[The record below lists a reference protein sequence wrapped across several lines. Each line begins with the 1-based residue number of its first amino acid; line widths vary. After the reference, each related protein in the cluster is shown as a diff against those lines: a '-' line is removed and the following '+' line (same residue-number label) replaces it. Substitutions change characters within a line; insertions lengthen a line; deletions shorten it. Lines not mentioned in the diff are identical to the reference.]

1 MDEHKESFGLTT
13 KIYATRSAE
22 DGLARVDLNRN
33 VEALIENPLA
43 HLTPEQLLR
52 DVRDFAR
59 ANHLE
64 EHVELLKKGAQ
75 VAKDPRFF
83 EAIRGITEEEKQA
96 LRDEETHRFKQP
108 IALYITIITCSVGAA
123 VQGWDQTGSNAAN
136 LNWPQAFGLDT
147 GASNSRGSWIFGLV
161 NAAPYFAAAFVGCWF
176 SHPLN
181 NRIGRRGTIFVSAIF
196 CFGSVLGSAFTQS
209 WPQLFACR
217 LLLGIGFGTK
227 ASTIPVFAAE
237 NSPASIRGSL
247 VMGWQLWVAFG
258 IFLGSSANLAMFQIK
273 NIAWRLQLGSA
284 FIPAVPL
291 LIGIYFCPESPRWHI
306 KKHRYNDAFRSLKR
320 LRNTPLQAARD
331 LYYIHAQVRLEEI
344 MLGDGDIQK
353 MYVENGK
360 EHLSNRG
367 RYLARFIQLFTIAR
381 VRRATLAAF
390 VVMLA
395 QQMCGIN
402 IMAFYSATL
411 FRDAQANDRSALFFS
426 WGFGLINFVFA
437 WPAVPTIDTF
447 GRRALLLVTFPNMA
461 WTLLAAAFCFKIP
474 NSSPAHRPVLALFI
488 YLFSAFYSPGEG
500 PVPFTYS
507 AEAFPLFHREV
518 GMSLS
523 VAINLFFAG
532 ILTLIFPRMV
542 AVFGAT
548 GAIGFFAGL
557 NMMALI
563 MIFLWVPE
571 TKQRTLEE
579 LDYIF
584 AVPTRQHMRYQVT
597 EVLPWA
603 FRWYILRK
611 DVVLRPLYKFQRS
624 S

>member
-1 MDEHKESFGLTT
+1 MDEHKDSFGLTT
-13 KIYATRSAE
+13 RIYATRSAE

-52 DVRDFAR
+52 DVRDFTR

-64 EHVELLKKGAQ
+64 EHAELLKRGAQ

-83 EAIRGITEEEKQA
+83 EAIRGITEVEKQA
-96 LRDEETHRFKQP
+96 LQDEEYHRFKQP
-108 IALYITIITCSVGAA
+108 IALYTTIITCCVGAA
-123 VQGWDQTGSNAAN
+123 VQGWDQTGSNGAN
-136 LNWPQAFGLDT
+136 LEWPQAFGLNT
-147 GASNSRGSWIFGLV
+147 KASSSRGSWIFGLV
-161 NAAPYFAAAFVGCWF
+161 NAAPYFAAAFIGCWF

-181 NRIGRRGTIFVSAIF
+181 HHIGRRGTIFVSAVF
-196 CFGSVLGSAFTQS
+196 CFASVIGSAFTHT
-209 WPQLFACR
+209 WPQLFVCR

-237 NSPASIRGSL
+237 NSPATIRGSL

-258 IFLGSSANLAMFQIK
+258 ILMGSSANLAMYQVGK
-273 NIAWRLQLGSA
+273 NAWRLQLGSA
-284 FIPAVPL
+284 FIPTVPL
-291 LIGIYFCPESPRWHI
+291 LIGIYFCPESPRWYI

-353 MYVENGK
+353 MNVESGK

-367 RYLARFIQLFTIAR
+367 RYLARFVQLFTIAR

-390 VVMLA
+390 VVMIA

-411 FRDAQANDRSALFFS
+411 FTDAKASQRSALLFS
-426 WGFGLINFVFA
+426 WGFGLINFAFA
-437 WPAVPTIDTF
+437 WPAVRTIDTF

-474 NSSPAHRPVLALFI
+474 VSSPAHLPILALFI

-532 ILTLIFPRMV
+532 VLTLVFPRMTS
-542 AVFGAT
+542 VFGAT
-548 GAIGFFAGL
+548 GAVGFFAGL
-557 NMMALI
+557 NVMALI

-603 FRWYILRK
+603 FRRFILRK
-611 DVVLRPLYKFQRS
+611 DAVLRPLYKFQRS

>member
-13 KIYATRSAE
+13 RIYATRSAE
-22 DGLARVDLNRN
+22 DGLGHVDLNRN
-33 VEALIENPLA
+33 IEALIENPLS

-59 ANHLE
+59 TNHLE
-64 EHVELLKKGAQ
+64 EHVDLLKKGAQ

-83 EAIRGITEEEKQA
+83 EAIRGITETEKHA
-96 LRDEETHRFKQP
+96 LRDEENRRFKQP
-108 IALYITIITCSVGAA
+108 IALYITVITCSVGAA
-123 VQGWDQTGSNAAN
+123 VQGWDQTGSNGAN
-136 LNWPQAFGLDT
+136 LNWPNDFGVT
-147 GASNSRGSWIFGLV
+147 TNSRGNWIFGLV
-161 NAAPYFAAAFVGCWF
+161 NAAPYFAAALLGCWF

-181 NRIGRRGTIFVSAIF
+181 HHVGRRGTIFVSAIF
-196 CFGSVLGSAFTQS
+196 CLLSVIGSAFTQT
-209 WPQLFACR
+209 WPQLFICR

-258 IFLGSSANLAMFQIK
+258 IFLGASANLALYQIGK
-273 NIAWRLQLGSA
+273 NAWRLQLGSA

-291 LIGIYFCPESPRWHI
+291 LVGIYLCPESPRWYI
-306 KKHRYNDAFRSLKR
+306 KKHRYIDAFKSLKR

-353 MYVENGK
+353 KNFESGK
-360 EHLSNRG
+360 QYLASSG
-367 RYLARFIQLFTIAR
+367 RYLARFVQLFTIAR

-390 VVMLA
+390 VVMIA

-402 IMAFYSATL
+402 IMAFYAASL
-411 FRDAQANDRSALFFS
+411 FKDAGAAEGPALFFS
-426 WGFGLINFVFA
+426 WGFGLVNFVFA

-447 GRRALLLVTFPNMA
+447 GRRALLLLTFPNMA
-461 WTLLAAAFCFKIP
+461 WTLLAAGFSFKIP
-474 NSSPAHRPVLALFI
+474 IGSSAHRPVIALFV

-523 VAINLFFAG
+523 VAVNLFFAG
-532 ILTLIFPRMV
+532 ILTLIFPQMTS
-542 AVFGAT
+542 VFGAT
-548 GAIGFFAGL
+548 GALGFFSGL
-557 NMMALI
+557 NVLALI

-584 AVPTRQHMRYQVT
+584 AVPTRQHMSYQIF

-603 FRWYILRK
+603 FQRYILRK
-611 DVVLRPLYKFQRS
+611 DVVLRPLYKFQRPA
-624 S
+624 